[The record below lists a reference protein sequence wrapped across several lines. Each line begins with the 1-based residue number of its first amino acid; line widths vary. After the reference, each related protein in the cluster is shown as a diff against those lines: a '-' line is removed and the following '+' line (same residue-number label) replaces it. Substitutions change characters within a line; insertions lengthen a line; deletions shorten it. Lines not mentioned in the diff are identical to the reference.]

1 MAPTSEFF
9 SLGKFHFISFV
20 IFTPLFFCSP
30 FQELIISQILDL
42 LSWSSDLIFFF
53 FLGCA
58 MRHV

>member
-53 FLGCA
+53 FFF
-58 MRHV
+58 